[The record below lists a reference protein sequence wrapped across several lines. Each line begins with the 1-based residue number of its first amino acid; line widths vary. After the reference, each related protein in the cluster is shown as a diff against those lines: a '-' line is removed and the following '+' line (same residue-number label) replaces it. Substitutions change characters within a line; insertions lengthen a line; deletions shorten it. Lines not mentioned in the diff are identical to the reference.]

1 MADKIANATTGDR
14 DIRAAWMDQPRS
26 GDWKGLY
33 AFPIHAM
40 KQFDLGNN
48 YR

>member
-1 MADKIANATTGDR
+1 MAYKIANATTGDR
-14 DIRAAWMDQPRS
+14 DIRAAWMDQPWR
-26 GDWKGLY
+26 GDWKRCY

-40 KQFDLGNN
+40 KQFDLWNN